1 VTTYSIRCRNGA
13 CRHRRVSSIHPFDYK
28 LVPACEACGARCG
41 WRIEARAYNKRHLCR
56 CDGPLGRNA
65 MPYPHRTTHPMCD
78 QHPAGFYNQA
88 KRAGIEDRDIPVEY
102 WPSSVLVMDFFGS
115 GT

>member
-1 VTTYSIRCRNGA
+1 
-13 CRHRRVSSIHPFDYK
+13 
-28 LVPACEACGARCG
+28 
-41 WRIEARAYNKRHLCR
+41 
-56 CDGPLGRNA
+56 
-65 MPYPHRTTHPMCD
+65 MCD